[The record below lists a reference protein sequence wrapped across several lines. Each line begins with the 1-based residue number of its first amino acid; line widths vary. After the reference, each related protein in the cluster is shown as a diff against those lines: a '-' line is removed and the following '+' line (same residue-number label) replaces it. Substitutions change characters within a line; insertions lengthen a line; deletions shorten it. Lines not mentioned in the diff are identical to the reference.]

1 MRNPERIDRIRVA
14 LRKNQWDLVVCALP
28 KNVLLL
34 SGYWPVVGTG
44 VATASA
50 DGHIALLV
58 PEDEEDLANSGWA
71 DEVRTFK
78 SGSLDQIITAA
89 QGIRGPL
96 AELIDSVS
104 AGQLHIGF
112 EASETSEPASYAA
125 MHLYGGTMQALLHEA
140 HSRSTLEPADEALA
154 DLRARKTESEIKQLR
169 IACGIAEKAFGSG
182 SAQIKIGGSEVETAT
197 RFRDPLST
205 SLVEFDK
212 LRRADGF
219 VWCMSGANSALASG
233 AYARS
238 RSKRIE
244 AGDLVLVHMNSHADG
259 YWTDVTRTYVI
270 GEPDGRQQKM
280 YDAVSEA
287 RQAALNSIR
296 PGVKAAEVDTAARDV
311 LKTRGFGP
319 QFKHSTGHGVGF
331 SAIAAN
337 AKPRLH
343 PKSED
348 TLEAGMVFNVEPAIY
363 FDGYG
368 GMRHCD
374 MVAVTDSGAELLTPF
389 QCSLDDLTLSG
400 SSKDFHGAFSRH

>member
-1 MRNPERIDRIRVA
+1 MRNPERIDWIRVV

-44 VATASA
+44 VAIASA
-50 DGHIALLV
+50 DGRVALLV
-58 PEDEEDLANSGWA
+58 PEDEEDLAKSGWA

-78 SGSLDQIITAA
+78 PGSLEEITTAA
-89 QGIRGPL
+89 QAIRGPL
-96 AELIDSVS
+96 GDLIKSFS
-104 AGQLHIGF
+104 AGPVRIGF
-112 EASETSEPASYAA
+112 EASESSEPASYAA
-125 MHLYGGTMQALLHEA
+125 MHLYGGTMESLLHDA
-140 HSRSTLEPADEALA
+140 YSRSTLRAGDEVLA
-154 DLRARKTESEIKQLR
+154 DLRSRKTELEIKQLR
-169 IACGIAEKAFGSG
+169 TSCEIAGKAFRHG
-182 SAQIKIGGSEVETAT
+182 SARIEIGESEVETAT
-197 RFRDPLST
+197 RFRQPLST
-205 SLVEFDK
+205 NLVEFEQ

-219 VWCMSGANSALASG
+219 AWCMSGANSALASG

-238 RSKRIE
+238 RAKRIE

-270 GEPDGRQQKM
+270 GEPDARQQQM

-287 RQAALNSIR
+287 RQAALNFIR
-296 PGVKAAEVDTAARDV
+296 PGVKAAGVDAAVRDV

-331 SAIAAN
+331 SAIDAN

-348 TLEAGMVFNVEPAIY
+348 VLEVGMVFNVEPAIY
-363 FDGYG
+363 FNGYG

-374 MVAVTDSGAELLTPF
+374 MVMVTDSGAEVLTSF
-389 QCSLDDLTLSG
+389 QCSTDDLAVDALSR
-400 SSKDFHGAFSRH
+400 DFHGAFSRQ